1 MKKAGL
7 FLLVIM
13 MASVSGVLASGL
25 SIPEQGAMAMGMSA
39 AMTARSEDL
48 SSIYYNPA
56 GLDYVEG
63 REITLG
69 ITPIMPSHKYH
80 PFYEDR
86 KLFDSQD
93 AASNTFFPPQI
104 YAAWRTSEKMVLGI
118 GVFAPFGL
126 GTEWNDKWDGRY
138 TSTFAEIT
146 LININPTVSYRV
158 HEKVSIGFGV
168 SYMISSATIE
178 KMVDTGSA
186 LFESLGSNPALVSM
200 MANTDYDTKFG
211 LKGDGSGYGYNFGI
225 LFDATERLKL
235 GASFRSKT
243 DIEYDGTAKFTHK
256 QAKVKE
262 TVYGATAMALAG
274 SGLTDAQIAAQA
286 AGNADLVYASLS
298 DKMPASQDGTAT
310 LNMPWMLNLG
320 LKYDLSSRWD
330 TSVDV
335 DITGWKVYDE
345 LVIDFG
351 DNKPADEK
359 VMSKAWRNSYVFRLG
374 SSYDVT
380 DAFVAR
386 AGMLYDRNPVPE
398 STMDAQLPDSNRL
411 GISVGAGY
419 KLGSMRFDVSYMLL
433 RFYDR
438 NKENGVGFE
447 KDLTGD
453 GTINRFDV
461 PTGYPIGNGTYKSRA
476 NLISAS
482 ATFNF

>member
-13 MASVSGVLASGL
+13 MASVSGVRASGL
-25 SIPEQGAMAMGMSA
+25 SIPEQSAMAMGMSA

-80 PFYEDR
+80 PFHEDR
-86 KLFDSQD
+86 KIFDSKD
-93 AASNTFFPPQI
+93 AASNTFFPPHI

-118 GVFAPFGL
+118 GVYSPFGL
-126 GTEWNDKWDGRY
+126 GTEWNDTWDGRY
-138 TSTFAEIT
+138 TSTFSEIT

-158 HEKVSIGFGV
+158 HEKVSIGIGV
-168 SYMISSATIE
+168 SYMTSSATFELMKDI
-178 KMVDTGSA
+178 GSS
-186 LFESLGSNPALVSM
+186 LFEELGSDPALVSI

-211 LKGDGSGYGYNFGI
+211 LKGNGSGYGYNFGI

-243 DIEYDGTAKFTHK
+243 DIEYDGTVKLTHK
-256 QAKVKE
+256 QAKIKE

-274 SGLTDAQIAAQA
+274 SGLTEAEIAAQA
-286 AGNADLVYASLS
+286 AGNADLFYASLS
-298 DKMPASQDGTAT
+298 DEYPASQDGTAT

-330 TSVDV
+330 ASVDF
-335 DITGWKVYDE
+335 DIVGWKVYDE
-345 LVIDFG
+345 LVIDFA
-351 DNKPADEK
+351 DDKPVDEM
-359 VMSKAWRNSYVFRLG
+359 VLSKEWRNSYVFRLG
-374 SSYDVT
+374 SSYDLT
-380 DAFVAR
+380 DAFVTR
-386 AGMLYDRNPVPE
+386 AGILYDRNPVPWN
-398 STMDAQLPDSNRL
+398 TMDAQLPDANRL
-411 GISVGAGY
+411 GISIGAGY
-419 KLGSMRFDVSYMLL
+419 KLGSVRFDVSYLL
-433 RFYDR
+433 LKFYDR
-438 NKENGVGFE
+438 DKENGVGFE
-447 KDLTGD
+447 KDITGD
-453 GTINRFDV
+453 GKIDRFDV
-461 PTGYPIGNGTYKSRA
+461 PPGYPVGNGSYKSRA
-476 NLISAS
+476 HLISAS